1 MYSCETVAVFPLLQ
15 SGVKSGTGRW
25 HLRHTLQQP
34 KSMFDLNSPAQTND
48 ETIQIDR
55 YNVMGSFTV
64 PFNWC
69 VTIKS
74 SCLTSNPTKTR
85 SLKGYAASKTLPG
98 FTESFRSGLA
108 KGLKS
113 RSQAQQP
120 CTCSS
125 ELTGW
130 RQSDGT
136 NSKTLFYPLKAMA
149 LVMMVMALLV
159 MVIVMLMGFHTM
171 PLRLYVCIN

>member
-1 MYSCETVAVFPLLQ
+1 MGPDVGS
-15 SGVKSGTGRW
+15 KGTLCSSLNA
-25 HLRHTLQQP
+25 H
-34 KSMFDLNSPAQTND
+34 LNSPTQTNND
-48 ETIQIDR
+48 TIQIDC
-55 YNVMGSFTV
+55 YNVTGSFTA

-69 VTIKS
+69 VAIKS
-74 SCLTSNPTKTR
+74 NCLTSNPTKTR
-85 SLKGYAASKTLPG
+85 SSKGYAASKTLSG
-98 FTESFRSGLA
+98 FTESLLSGLA

-125 ELTGW
+125 DLTGW

-159 MVIVMLMGFHTM
+159 MVIVKKNMMVMLMGFHPM

>member
-1 MYSCETVAVFPLLQ
+1 M
-15 SGVKSGTGRW
+15 
-25 HLRHTLQQP
+25 
-34 KSMFDLNSPAQTND
+34 
-48 ETIQIDR
+48 
-55 YNVMGSFTV
+55 
-64 PFNWC
+64 
-69 VTIKS
+69 
-74 SCLTSNPTKTR
+74 
-85 SLKGYAASKTLPG
+85 KGYAASKTLSG
-98 FTESFRSGLA
+98 FTESLLSGLA

-125 ELTGW
+125 ELTEW

-159 MVIVMLMGFHTM
+159 MVIVKKNMMVMLMGFRTM
-171 PLRLYVCIN
+171 PLHLYVCIN